1 MTQAKY
7 YDSAS
12 GTWKAIIAGPA
23 GADGADGTS
32 GYSYTSVTTYTSTSV
47 TLGNGDIR
55 GLILLSNASAI
66 TATIP
71 ASYGTTGDTVTLLQ
85 YGAGQVTVAGAGG
98 VTLRNS
104 TTLKTR
110 AQYSAITLIRLAT
123 NEWLIAGD
131 TAAA

>member
-1 MTQAKY
+1 VVAVAVLKKY
-7 YDSAS
+7 NTGTSAWEAVAVGSTGAS
-12 GTWKAIIAGPA
+12 GT
-23 GADGADGTS
+23 
-32 GYSYTSVTTYTSTSV
+32 SYTAVTTYTSTSV
-47 TLGNGDIR
+47 TLAAGDIR

-71 ASYGTTGDTVTLLQ
+71 PSYGTTGETVTLLQ
-85 YGAGQVTVAGAGG
+85 YGAGQVTVAGGAG